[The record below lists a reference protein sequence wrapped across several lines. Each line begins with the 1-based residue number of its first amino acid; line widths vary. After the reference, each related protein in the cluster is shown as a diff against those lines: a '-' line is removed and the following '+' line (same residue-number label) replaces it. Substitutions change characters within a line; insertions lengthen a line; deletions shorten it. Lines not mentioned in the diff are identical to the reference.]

1 MFSGRWLC
9 SLGCGSSRE
18 RGLFAGALVTWGAH
32 RSAGILLSTRD
43 GAQGPTSHLR
53 DSHFPQNKM
62 PLVQMEPGAVG
73 ELRPPLHPT
82 VWPGAAL
89 APGGAQTLLV
99 GDR

>member
-1 MFSGRWLC
+1 
-9 SLGCGSSRE
+9 
-18 RGLFAGALVTWGAH
+18 
-32 RSAGILLSTRD
+32 
-43 GAQGPTSHLR
+43 
-53 DSHFPQNKM
+53 M

-99 GDR
+99 GDRWWSRNADVSRRAGKFSTYQC